1 MPMNNN
7 VIVVGGGPSGML
19 AAYAA
24 AQRGIQTTL
33 IEKNEKVGKKLFIT
47 GKGRCNIT
55 NDCDISDFFVNVSKN
70 NKFLMSAIYACSN
83 TALIDLLEKNGLRTK
98 VERGGRVFPVSDRSN
113 DVIRTL
119 EKMLRDAGVKRM
131 LDACVKH
138 IEKSGDVF
146 CVSLQNGETMEAGAL
161 ILATGGKSYPLT
173 GSTGDGYRFAEQFGH
188 SVIPPVPAL
197 IALEDAHGICPKM
210 QGLTLKNIGFSLF
223 QNNRKI
229 YAEQGELL
237 FTHFGI
243 SGPVVLSASN
253 YIDHNKQPL
262 DLRVE
267 IDFKPALTEEKLDMR
282 LVREFEANQ
291 NKQLKNVMTNL
302 LPQKAIYPFLREAKL
317 DGNKAVNSI
326 TKEERMEL
334 CRGLKHFAIR
344 IADTRPIEEAIIT
357 AGGVEVKEINPS
369 TMESKIVQNLYFAG
383 EIIDV
388 HALTGGFNLQ
398 IAFSTGFLAGN
409 SVFD

>member
-1 MPMNNN
+1 MM
-7 VIVVGGGPSGML
+7 

-24 AQRGIQTTL
+24 AQRGISTTL
-33 IEKNEKVGKKLFIT
+33 IEKNEKAGKKLFIT

-55 NDCDISDFFVNVSKN
+55 NDCDVSDFFMNVSKN
-70 NKFLMSAIYACSN
+70 SKFLMSAVYAFPN
-83 TALIDLLEKNGLRTK
+83 TALIDLFEKNGLHTK

-131 LDACVKH
+131 LNTEVTDINK
-138 IEKSGDVF
+138 EDDGF
-146 CVSLQNGETMEAGAL
+146 CISFQNGESMRSAAL

-173 GSTGDGYRFAEQFGH
+173 GSTGDGYRFAEKLGH
-188 SVIPPVPAL
+188 SMIGPAPAL
-197 IALEDAHGICPKM
+197 IPLEDAHGICPKM

-223 QNNRKI
+223 QNNKKI
-229 YAEQGELL
+229 YEEQGELL

-253 YIDHNKQPL
+253 HIDHKKQPL
-262 DLRVE
+262 ELTAE
-267 IDFKPALTEEKLDMR
+267 IDFKPALSEDKLDAR
-282 LVREFEANQ
+282 LMREFEENQ

-302 LPQKAIYPFLREAKL
+302 LPQKAIHPFLRETKL
-317 DGNKAVNSI
+317 DGNKAINGI
-326 TKEERMEL
+326 TKEERMML
-334 CRGLKHFAIR
+334 GHGLKHFSIR
-344 IADTRPIEEAIIT
+344 IADTRPIEEAIVT
-357 AGGVEVKEINPS
+357 AGGISVKEINPS

-398 IAFSTGFLAGN
+398 IAFSTGFLAGS